1 MGVQPDINTVAD
13 SAFDI
18 AYQKALLDIK
28 SKTKNQFLTNEIN
41 IELSKLEKK
50 QQQL

>member
-13 SAFDI
+13 NALDI
-18 AYQKALLDIK
+18 AYKKALLDIK
-28 SKTKNQFLTNEIN
+28 SRTKNRFLTDEIN

-50 QQQL
+50 QRQL